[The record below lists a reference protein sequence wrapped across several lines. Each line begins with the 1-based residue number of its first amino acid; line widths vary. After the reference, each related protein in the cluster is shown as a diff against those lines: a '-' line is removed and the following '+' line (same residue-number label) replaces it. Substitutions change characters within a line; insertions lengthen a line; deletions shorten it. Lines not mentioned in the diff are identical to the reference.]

1 MFRIMRA
8 DFYERTRRWSYWA
21 LVLIAL
27 FMGVICSPRSTSS
40 FKVFTLGPDTYKQA
54 SNPTWIPISVCLI
67 VGLFLPIVE
76 YIYLK
81 NAIGIDQEYDVSTL
95 METMQFSKFKYI
107 LGKFLSGCL
116 LIFGLLCIVMIGTF
130 GMILIRFSGRSI
142 SLGQFFNPFLVM
154 VPGIIL
160 IAILSLFSEAMPFLR
175 STFGTDIV
183 SILIFITYMTG
194 ALVPNSIFTKIISF
208 SGDNYLI
215 RAINQASINAIGEPL
230 KGSFLLLAGNTN
242 EKATGTKALIF
253 PTISFSAQDKLALIC
268 QLGLLILLILL
279 TVLVF
284 SPHRYQNKSMLKV
297 KRFSDRAVPPIV
309 AKEKL
314 HPIEGHSANIWQLLR
329 LSFVQLSSSVS
340 TYVKLALLI
349 LWLLSFVLPKTI
361 DIQTMLPLIFLV
373 ELPFLGSLGV
383 QAHATGFYPWLKT
396 VNHGQVKQG
405 FFEFLAGFI
414 TTFLLV
420 IPIIFKAF
428 NSSLL
433 LLSFSLFI
441 VLLAQFL
448 GSLTKDNRMFIFLM
462 VIFWFIYL
470 NGRTL
475 ILPIGQN
482 TSLATMIYLGLTLI
496 LFVFQMLLNRVNK

>member
-1 MFRIMRA
+1 MF
-8 DFYERTRRWSYWA
+8 
-21 LVLIAL
+21 
-27 FMGVICSPRSTSS
+27 
-40 FKVFTLGPDTYKQA
+40 
-54 SNPTWIPISVCLI
+54 
-67 VGLFLPIVE
+67 
-76 YIYLK
+76 
-81 NAIGIDQEYDVSTL
+81 
-95 METMQFSKFKYI
+95 QFQNS
-107 LGKFLSGCL
+107 
-116 LIFGLLCIVMIGTF
+116 M
-130 GMILIRFSGRSI
+130 
-142 SLGQFFNPFLVM
+142 
-154 VPGIIL
+154 
-160 IAILSLFSEAMPFLR
+160 ILSLFSEAMPFLR
-175 STFGTDIV
+175 STFGTVIV

-361 DIQTMLPLIFLV
+361 DPMERVIIRNVLS
-373 ELPFLGSLGV
+373 ELAS
-383 QAHATGFYPWLKT
+383 TR
-396 VNHGQVKQG
+396 
-405 FFEFLAGFI
+405 
-414 TTFLLV
+414 
-420 IPIIFKAF
+420 
-428 NSSLL
+428 
-433 LLSFSLFI
+433 I
-441 VLLAQFL
+441 VLLSTHIISDIEAVASKLIVLKSGRIKYQ
-448 GSLTKDNRMFIFLM
+448 GSADGLLDEVKDY
-462 VIFWFIYL
+462 VWEYV
-470 NGRTL
+470 
-475 ILPIGQN
+475 LPTGENPEQLANVSSIVQAVDGIHVRVVSKSVPNPQAKN
-482 TSLATMIYLGLTLI
+482 VQPRLEDASLAI
-496 LFVFQMLLNRVNK
+496 LEGGEIN